1 MDVREA
7 LLGSKV
13 AVWKGGRSGTV
24 NAPEIRDSPVEVGSL
39 SHYLQGCSTSQI
51 GISGPSTVGTTVDE
65 GFKCT
70 NSEGSLSKKLFHRSS
85 VYAKA

>member
-24 NAPEIRDSPVEVGSL
+24 DGNQKSGIHQLRLVVYPIIYRVLAPAKRWL
-39 SHYLQGCSTSQI
+39 F
-51 GISGPSTVGTTVDE
+51 GISGPSTVGTIY
-65 GFKCT
+65 C
-70 NSEGSLSKKLFHRSS
+70 
-85 VYAKA
+85 